1 MTKNTDLKTIEKVEN
16 EMQESIVENKEQK
29 EIISNNSFKWLTD
42 HSRNFLSAGYISPG
56 TRAETRIKEI
66 ADRAE
71 ELLGIKGYSE
81 KFYHYM
87 SEGFFSLAS
96 PVWSNFGKK
105 RGLPISCFGS
115 NVSDDMGN
123 ILFSQSEV
131 GMMSK
136 LGGGT
141 SGYFGHIRHRGAAV
155 KNNGEAS
162 GSVHIMQLFESM
174 VDVVSQGSVR
184 RGRFSPYLPVE
195 HKDILEFLDIILF
208 LT

>member
-16 EMQESIVENKEQK
+16 KRQESIVENKEPK
-29 EIISNNSFKWLTD
+29 DIISNNSFKWLTD

-56 TRAETRIKEI
+56 IRAETRIKEI

-162 GSVHIMQLFESM
+162 GSVHIMQLFENLTA
-174 VDVVSQGSVR
+174 SQQADLQK
-184 RGRFSPYLPVE
+184 PLA
-195 HKDILEFLDIILF
+195 IIVLKI
-208 LT
+208 